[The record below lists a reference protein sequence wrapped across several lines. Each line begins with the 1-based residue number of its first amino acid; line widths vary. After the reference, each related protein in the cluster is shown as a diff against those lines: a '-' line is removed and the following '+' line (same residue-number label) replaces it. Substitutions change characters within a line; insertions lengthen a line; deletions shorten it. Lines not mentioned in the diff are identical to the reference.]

1 MDFLHP
7 FPADGHRHQV
17 RIREIPV
24 VVGLFLAAHGV
35 GHTARIVPEPRFL
48 DDLAAALKDI
58 LLALDLVFQG
68 ALDIPE

>member
-1 MDFLHP
+1 M
-7 FPADGHRHQV
+7 
-17 RIREIPV
+17 
-24 VVGLFLAAHGV
+24 GLFLAAHGV